1 MKLQFVYNR
10 ITRERLFGAIEGL
23 SIDELTKK
31 PVGFNNNILW
41 NFGHI
46 LVTQHLLCFKLANME
61 TQIPDDIIDAY
72 RKGSAPDST
81 RNL

>member
-31 PVGFNNNILW
+31 TCWFQQQYTLEFW
-41 NFGHI
+41 SYFG
-46 LVTQHLLCFKLANME
+46 N
-61 TQIPDDIIDAY
+61 
-72 RKGSAPDST
+72 SAFVMF
-81 RNL
+81 